1 MERLR
6 DTLDSS
12 LSPADEKGRYY
23 NKIPGFSMTAGA
35 TPYPDVVSREEC
47 QSKCSPDA
55 ECKSYSWRGGA
66 DKACLTSTE
75 ALSYDSAYNLYVQ
88 SRTSEKRT
96 YREFPGLVYR
106 ATGWVE
112 KVGIEATECQ
122 KVCDSTAACAAFS
135 YTIPNEDVSLAKC
148 LLSGKAIS
156 YSPGFNYYEKKG
168 VKVST
173 TTADGEVTVPTPEK
187 KPEVSAMKKELM
199 KDLEG
204 KIKGAAVEIKE
215 SQKVELEML
224 KQKKETESELRKQTI
239 QAKETEAKNL
249 LSEKSGI
256 KEEVDNKLTKF
267 ALDESK
273 KMAVDKEKEM
283 LRLAAAAMKNKATLD
298 DEKAKRE
305 QAFATLAADNAKTEA
320 DTAAKDAQMRGE
332 QEAKVTAESQKIADE
347 ERKLQKDKEN
357 IAAEN
362 AETALETASALAE
375 KKAADVKLKLKTE
388 QDKILISQSE
398 QLAKQREA
406 AVAKETEQKV
416 ANTRTA
422 AATEQTA
429 QRQEQAENLKKQNAL
444 AQVQTSEQNKV
455 DAKADQQREKLQ
467 NNLVIAEEGRL
478 QKAGEEVQKALMKQS
493 EAEADKKKEE
503 AMALIAKDEQDV
515 KSAKELSDV
524 ENAAKVK
531 MAAAKKISDERL
543 EQLKFEADKEEEVR
557 AEASR
562 NVANA
567 AGIEAKEAAEIE
579 AKKAEVDA
587 AEKEAEVKKAE
598 EESAKQVAAE
608 AKAAKLKEAAAAA
621 KLKSDE
627 ELAQKNI
634 EEQKADNIA
643 KAKAKRVEEEAKQK
657 AVEAK
662 AVADAELEKS
672 KAEQEAKDQAAKAAE
687 QANIAAR
694 TAIETVYA
702 TVAAF
707 TDSGIKL
714 VGANIEQMEA
724 DVKKAKETLSTARA
738 QSRNANKTYT
748 DAVKLHKMAITLAKK
763 ATGEDKA
770 TDDAAATAAKNNV
783 AEAKMEAEAKEDAL
797 KKQGEKAKAEATE
810 RAEDQ
815 AADEAKKE
823 VDQKAERAKADAAAN
838 PNALS
843 LLETRESARY
853 HRLIRARRH
862 LLHDLEDSLQV
873 APPHRRLLQA
883 DAKSSNVT
891 KSPTTLRTLAPTV
904 TPTRAPTQS
913 PTVDDEIAKAAR
925 EARTQVNLA
934 ALAENKALTEKTL
947 QTKKLLEQE
956 AAYELATKE
965 QRVIIANTMPANT
978 PQGKL
983 PEMTKQKG
991 YLELQNA
998 EDHIREVFLKFDMS
1012 TLEAGDVIKGGVL
1025 RMYKKSGGEADAIV
1039 RISVCAWERGTITF
1053 TNSQK
1058 FGEKQCQ
1065 KSPSK
1070 LPSLNQQ
1077 WAEITLDGPALE
1089 KKKNADTHL
1098 CLKIEGG
1105 PSGEPDVFDSENTA
1119 NKPELK
1125 LEIIKATTAEEKAAK
1140 LAAEQ
1145 KKQDQIK
1152 EKARFKITKLKDLTA
1167 KFKTAKLAV
1176 KKEAEDKTEAGFDT
1190 QCQAELE
1197 LKTTGSG
1204 LAALKASES
1213 AKTASATKTEV
1224 QNKRKE
1230 LTATFD
1236 AENKIKVA
1244 NSNTAVGSAE
1254 RTKLET
1260 ELKEATGKTID
1271 QQMATFTQQAE
1282 TNANEEAGKAA
1293 EIAVSALTKEMTQKC
1308 EKSKEDR
1315 IKGYQKL
1322 TSDDEASIKTQAEA
1336 ALPAAMEKFVPSRE
1350 MEVVRLKES
1359 AYTSHLQHSQVQLL
1373 DDGAVSW

>member
-1 MERLR
+1 
-6 DTLDSS
+6 
-12 LSPADEKGRYY
+12 
-23 NKIPGFSMTAGA
+23 
-35 TPYPDVVSREEC
+35 
-47 QSKCSPDA
+47 
-55 ECKSYSWRGGA
+55 
-66 DKACLTSTE
+66 
-75 ALSYDSAYNLYVQ
+75 
-88 SRTSEKRT
+88 
-96 YREFPGLVYR
+96 
-106 ATGWVE
+106 
-112 KVGIEATECQ
+112 
-122 KVCDSTAACAAFS
+122 
-135 YTIPNEDVSLAKC
+135 
-148 LLSGKAIS
+148 
-156 YSPGFNYYEKKG
+156 
-168 VKVST
+168 
-173 TTADGEVTVPTPEK
+173 
-187 KPEVSAMKKELM
+187 
-199 KDLEG
+199 
-204 KIKGAAVEIKE
+204 
-215 SQKVELEML
+215 
-224 KQKKETESELRKQTI
+224 
-239 QAKETEAKNL
+239 
-249 LSEKSGI
+249 
-256 KEEVDNKLTKF
+256 
-267 ALDESK
+267 
-273 KMAVDKEKEM
+273 
-283 LRLAAAAMKNKATLD
+283 
-298 DEKAKRE
+298 
-305 QAFATLAADNAKTEA
+305 
-320 DTAAKDAQMRGE
+320 
-332 QEAKVTAESQKIADE
+332 
-347 ERKLQKDKEN
+347 
-357 IAAEN
+357 
-362 AETALETASALAE
+362 
-375 KKAADVKLKLKTE
+375 
-388 QDKILISQSE
+388 
-398 QLAKQREA
+398 
-406 AVAKETEQKV
+406 
-416 ANTRTA
+416 
-422 AATEQTA
+422 
-429 QRQEQAENLKKQNAL
+429 
-444 AQVQTSEQNKV
+444 
-455 DAKADQQREKLQ
+455 
-467 NNLVIAEEGRL
+467 
-478 QKAGEEVQKALMKQS
+478 
-493 EAEADKKKEE
+493 
-503 AMALIAKDEQDV
+503 LIAKDEQDV

-1070 LPSLNQQ
+1070 FPSLNQQ

>member
-23 NKIPGFSMTAGA
+23 NEIPGFSMTAGA

-112 KVGIEATECQ
+112 KVGIEAIECQ
-122 KVCDSTAACAAFS
+122 KECDSAAACAAFS

-187 KPEVSAMKKELM
+187 KPEVSAMKKAVM

-204 KIKGAAVEIKE
+204 KIKIAAVEIKE

-224 KQKKETESELRKQTI
+224 KQKKEKESELRQQTI
-239 QAKETEAKNL
+239 QAKETEAKSL

-256 KEEVDNKLTKF
+256 KEEVDKKLTEF

-283 LRLAAAAMKNKATLD
+283 LRLAAASMKNKATLD

-320 DTAAKDAQMRGE
+320 DTAAKAAQMRGE
-332 QEAKVTAESQKIADE
+332 TEAKVTAESQKIADE
-347 ERKLQKDKEN
+347 EKKLQKDKEN

-362 AETALETASALAE
+362 AKTAVETARASAE
-375 KKAADVKLKLKTE
+375 EKAADVKLKLKTE
-388 QDKILISQSE
+388 QDKIMVSQSE
-398 QLAKQREA
+398 QLAKQNEA
-406 AVAKETEQKV
+406 EVAKETEQKV
-416 ANTRTA
+416 ADARTA
-422 AATEQTA
+422 AATEETA
-429 QRQEQAENLKKQNAL
+429 QRQEQSENEKKQNAL
-444 AQVQTSEQNKV
+444 AQVTISEQNKV

-467 NNLVIAEEGRL
+467 NNLVIAEEKRL
-478 QKAGEEVQKALMKQS
+478 QNAAEGVQKALMNKS
-493 EAEADKKKEE
+493 EAESDKAKEE
-503 AMALIAKDEQDV
+503 AMASIAKDEQDV
-515 KSAKELSDV
+515 KSAKELSDI
-524 ENAAKVK
+524 ENAAKEK

-562 NVANA
+562 NVAKA
-567 AGIEAKEAAEIE
+567 ASIEAKEAAEIE

-587 AEKEAEVKKAE
+587 AEKEAEFKKAE

-627 ELAQKNI
+627 ELAQKSI

-643 KAKAKRVEEEAKQK
+643 RAKAKRVEEVAKQK

-662 AVADAELEKS
+662 AVAEAELEKS
-672 KAEQEAKDQAAKAAE
+672 KAEQKAKDLAAKAAE

-714 VGANIEQMEA
+714 VGTNIEQMEA
-724 DVKKAKETLSTARA
+724 DVKKAKETLSIARA

-748 DAVKLHKMAITLAKK
+748 AAVKLHQKAIKLAKK
-763 ATGEDKA
+763 ATQEDKA
-770 TDDAAATAAKNNV
+770 IDDAAVIAAKNNV
-783 AEAKMEAEAKEDAL
+783 AEAKTEAEAKEDAL
-797 KKQGEKAKAEATE
+797 KKQGEKTKAEATE

-815 AADEAKKE
+815 AAAEAKKE
-823 VDQKAERAKADAAAN
+823 VDQKAERAKADAEAN

-853 HRLIRARRH
+853 HRLIRARQH

-891 KSPTTLRTLAPTV
+891 KSPTALRTLAPTV
-904 TPTRAPTQS
+904 TPTRAPTRS
-913 PTVDDEIAKAAR
+913 PTVDAQIAKRAR

-934 ALAENKALTEKTL
+934 ALAENKALTKKTL
-947 QTKKLLEQE
+947 QTKKLLKQE

-965 QRVIIANTMPANT
+965 QRVVIANTMPANT

-1070 LPSLNQQ
+1070 FPSLNQQ

-1152 EKARFKITKLKDLTA
+1152 EKARFKITMLKDLTA

-1176 KKEAEDKTEAGFDT
+1176 KKEAEGKTEAGFDK
-1190 QCQAELE
+1190 QCQTELE

-1260 ELKEATGKTID
+1260 ELKEATAKTID

-1293 EIAVSALTKEMTQKC
+1293 GIAVSALTKEITQKC
-1308 EKSKEDR
+1308 EKSKVDR
-1315 IKGYQKL
+1315 MKGYQKL

-1336 ALPAAMEKFVPSRE
+1336 ALPAAMETFIPSRE

>member
-1 MERLR
+1 MSFQGRNANRSALQVCSFSLR
-6 DTLDSS
+6 HPT
-12 LSPADEKGRYY
+12 
-23 NKIPGFSMTAGA
+23 
-35 TPYPDVVSREEC
+35 
-47 QSKCSPDA
+47 KCGSDPPWSVFADA

-422 AATEQTA
+422 AATEQTS

-1105 PSGEPDVFDSENTA
+1105 PSGQPDVFDSENTA